1 MAGKFALTLNV
12 SLMAICFYQSMVQCY
27 LQLYKNIYIYNLG
40 QPLAWCKGLFLFAT
54 SKNFSFC
61 ETLIHVNKYKFNILH
76 IVTVIVNVHF
86 CFFY

>member
-12 SLMAICFYQSMVQCY
+12 SLMAIRFTNLWYNVICNCI
-27 LQLYKNIYIYNLG
+27 KIYNLG

-61 ETLIHVNKYKFNILH
+61 ENPIHVNVYKFNILH